1 MESIDKKI
9 QDMFELVLKQKKEIQ
24 TIEKYSYIT
33 NCSFSFD
40 PDSGNKRHNLQ
51 VVPINTL
58 IDILGFLIEKRN
70 AFLEAK
76 KMLNLDNKYQF
87 EYMGFSFEDWYND
100 IQSRISKITITEKR
114 KKLQTIEEKLNSL
127 LSPEKKREL
136 ELIELEKMLEA

>member
-1 MESIDKKI
+1 MEAIDKKI

-40 PDSGNKRHNLQ
+40 PDGANKRHNLQ
-51 VVPINTL
+51 VVPIDTL
-58 IDILGFLIEKRN
+58 VDILGFLIQKRD

-76 KMLNLDNKYQF
+76 KMLALDNKYQF